1 MGDFVI
7 EVVGNLFEFV
17 VLLEFEE
24 SEIGLEACGLF
35 VGFVEVVV
43 DGFVERG
50 QAGVDFVLETFKRVV
65 DQLFVFFVIT
75 CNTLFVVVAFHK

>member
-1 MGDFVI
+1 
-7 EVVGNLFEFV
+7 VVGHLLEFV

-24 SEIGLEACGLF
+24 GEIGLEACGFF

-50 QAGVDFVLETFKRVV
+50 QAGVDLVLEAFKRVV
-65 DQLFVFFVIT
+65 DQFFMLFVIT
-75 CNTLFVVVAFHK
+75 RNALFMVVAFHK